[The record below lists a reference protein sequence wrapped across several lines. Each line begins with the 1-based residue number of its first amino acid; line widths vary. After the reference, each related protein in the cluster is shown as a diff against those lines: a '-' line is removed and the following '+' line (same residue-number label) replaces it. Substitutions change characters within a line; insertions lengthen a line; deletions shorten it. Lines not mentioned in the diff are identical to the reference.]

1 MLKDLFHVTCFLT
14 FERLLHVFNFI
25 SNYLCLQHLNN
36 RDSLAMKYM
45 TPTPLLR
52 FAETFC

>member
-1 MLKDLFHVTCFLT
+1 MLKDLFHVTSFLD
-14 FERLLHVFNFI
+14 FERLLQILIYI

-36 RDSLAMKYM
+36 RDSLAMKYT

-52 FAETFC
+52 FTETSY